1 MKFLKQSFILLVT
14 IGITLA
20 SGTAVQAQ
28 SGHFSASSLSMGG
41 TGTAYLDTYH
51 ANFVNPANL
60 MLNSDSKP
68 SISVGIL
75 GGISATA
82 GGPLMNI
89 SAYNKHFTTG
99 EVVNAPNALNDWFGP
114 DAATSKRMAF
124 ESDIIPIGLS
134 WRGDKMSFSLA
145 LRNRSMIS
153 ASMNRGYAEVMLSG
167 VTQERFSSP
176 KPVNFS
182 GSGVMF
188 SEVSAGA
195 SLKLLE
201 LPSLLGIGENI
212 KVYAGI
218 APKYLIPHQTSN
230 LDFNSTLQVTD
241 NQIVHD
247 FEYTFKTVGNLT
259 GQFEDYYNASQDDN
273 FDGSLGDFIEPDADS
288 FGEVQ
293 GSGFGVDLGGTI
305 EMDLAGPLEQVFS
318 FMKGPKKLRVGLSI
332 TDLGS
337 ISYSNN
343 AGTFSNNDTF
353 TWDGVEFK
361 DGFDEALADS
371 ISKEIYLNY
380 QPGSKD
386 EITRQLPTK
395 VSLGTHLQVGKLGV
409 AFDLQK
415 GVNEV
420 GMNSKRVAFGIGA
433 EYKLFNIIPLRA
445 GYRTGGLT
453 SSSITF
459 GTGLELRNF
468 ELTVG
473 ALSVPNSENR
483 GSGIGGA
490 WSGLLFRF

>member
-1 MKFLKQSFILLVT
+1 MKFLKQLFILFIT
-14 IGITLA
+14 TGITLA

-28 SGHFSASSLSMGG
+28 SGHFSASSLSMGA

-60 MLNSDSKP
+60 MLNSESKP
-68 SISVGIL
+68 SLSFGIL

-89 SAYNKHFTTG
+89 SVYNEYFTTG
-99 EVVNAPNALNDWFGP
+99 NVVNTTSALNEWFGP
-114 DAATSKRMAF
+114 NAASTKRMAV
-124 ESDIIPIGLS
+124 ETDVIPIGVAWS
-134 WRGDKMSFSLA
+134 GDNMSFSLA
-145 LRNRSMIS
+145 LRNRSMVS

-182 GSGVMF
+182 GSGVIF

-195 SLKLLE
+195 SFQLLE
-201 LPSLLGIGENI
+201 LPSLPGIGENI

-218 APKYLIPHQTSN
+218 APKYLIPHQTTSF
-230 LDFNSTLQVTD
+230 DFNSTLQVT
-241 NQIVHD
+241 NNKIIHD
-247 FEYTFKTVGNLT
+247 FEYTFQTVGNLT
-259 GQFEDYYNASQDDN
+259 DQFQDYYEASQSNN
-273 FDGSLGDFIEPDADS
+273 FDGSLGDFVEPNASS
-288 FGEVQ
+288 FTEVK

-318 FMKGPKKLRVGLSI
+318 FMKGPKKLRVGLAV

-343 AGTFSNNDTF
+343 AGSFTNSDTF
-353 TWDGVEFK
+353 TWDGIEFE

-380 QPGSKD
+380 QPGNKD
-386 EITRQLPTK
+386 KITQKLPTK
-395 VSLGTHLQVGKLGV
+395 VSLGTHLQVGKLAV
-409 AFDLQK
+409 AFDLEK
-415 GVNEV
+415 GLNEV
-420 GMNSKRVAFGIGA
+420 GMNSKRIAFGIGA

-453 SSSITF
+453 SSSVTF
-459 GTGLELRNF
+459 GTGIELRNF

-473 ALSVPNSENR
+473 GLTVPNSQNR
-483 GSGIGGA
+483 GSGIAGA
-490 WSGLLFRF
+490 WSGLVFRF